1 LTGNGRQ
8 VSTGA
13 AMPTLKDVNAIH
25 GHGLL
30 PGARY
35 FAAASAVRDDAAW
48 ATWAGRAIL
57 AIGAGHL
64 LAGIVSFFA
73 YNWADMSAVAKFAT
87 VEAALVIALAG
98 AWFAGIT
105 RPLGQMS
112 LIAASILVG
121 VLLAVIGQV
130 YNTDADAYTL
140 FAAWTVLI
148 LPWTLAS
155 RSAVHWA
162 LWLIVLSL
170 ALSLYREQVLIPAGR
185 LTESALEVGLGVLAA
200 FVLALREVVVR
211 KGMAWLAAGWTRIT
225 LLIATLGLLFWPAAA
240 YVLDWEGEFYAP
252 VAFVIALALAAVA
265 YRRWLPDFAAST
277 AVIGFAA
284 LFAIALGYRAIED
297 TVGFAWDD
305 DARLVT
311 SVGLLVLWSAAA
323 MGLAAKL
330 LQTLRR
336 GLEPRPS

>member
-1 LTGNGRQ
+1 
-8 VSTGA
+8 
-13 AMPTLKDVNAIH
+13 MPTLKDVNAIH

-57 AIGAGHL
+57 ALGTGHL
-64 LAGIVSFFA
+64 LAGILSFFA
-73 YNWADMSAVAKFAT
+73 YNWADLSAFAKFAT
-87 VEAALVIALAG
+87 VEAGLVIALAG
-98 AWFAGIT
+98 AWFAGIE
-105 RPLGQMS
+105 RAIGQVL

-130 YNTDADAYTL
+130 YNTDADYYVL
-140 FAAWTVLI
+140 FVAWAVLI

-155 RSAVHWA
+155 RSAAHWVV
-162 LWLIVLSL
+162 WLVVLHL
-170 ALSLYREQVLIPAGR
+170 ALSLYGEQVLIPEGR
-185 LTESALEVGLGVLAA
+185 LTESALEVGLGALAA
-200 FVLALREVVVR
+200 LVLALREAAVR
-211 KGMAWLAAGWTRIT
+211 KGMAWLAGAWTRIV
-225 LLIATLGLLFWPAAA
+225 LLIATLGLLFWPAVA
-240 YVLDWEGEFYAP
+240 YVLDWEGGIYAP
-252 VAFVIALALAAVA
+252 AAFVIALALAAVA

-284 LFAIALGYRAIED
+284 LFAIALGYRAIEEAI
-297 TVGFAWDD
+297 GFDWQDET
-305 DARLVT
+305 RLVA

-330 LQTLRR
+330 LQALRR
-336 GLEPRPS
+336 RLEPRPS